1 MKRYLLVIGIAA
13 LAYLAWPFL
22 AIAQLGNA
30 VQGGDVE
37 TLEKRVDWDG
47 VRGYLKADLSQ
58 TVSANL
64 QDRASNSGNALGGLL
79 ASVIAPSVS
88 EGVVDGLVDAT
99 VTPEV
104 IAELSKRRSDS
115 KDADTIE
122 ARREEMLK
130 DPLKHVQWAFF
141 SGPTTFEAQLRP
153 DRGEP
158 VTQFNFEL
166 QGLNWKLVRVIPP
179 ENFSLQAG

>member
-1 MKRYLLVIGIAA
+1 MKRAIILFVILG
-13 LAYLAWPFL
+13 LGYLAWPYV

-30 VQGGDVE
+30 VKEGNVS
-37 TLEKRVDWDG
+37 TLEKRVAWED
-47 VRGYLKADLSQ
+47 VRGHLKNDLAEQ
-58 TVSANL
+58 MSAGL
-64 QDRASNSGNALGGLL
+64 QEQATNSGSTLGGLL
-79 ASVIAPSVS
+79 TAVLAPAVSESVI
-88 EGVVDGLVDAT
+88 DGLVDAT

-104 IAELSKRRSDS
+104 VAELAKERGSDQAEDS
-115 KDADTIE
+115 TDAQN
-122 ARREEMLK
+122 EEMLK

-141 SGPTTFEAQLRP
+141 SGLTTFEARVRP

-158 VTQFNFEL
+158 ATQFNFEL